1 MATTQTHSYVTPGGR
16 QLTILDADGHVMEKD
31 AELFPYLPPPY
42 AGQRALLVQPAF
54 FPSLD
59 GYNRSA
65 RRIADGGTRAPEEPT
80 AEAWL
85 QFLAEAGLEG
95 TVLYP
100 TQGLAFGLIKDR
112 EWAVGLARAYN
123 DWLYDRYVRVDR
135 RLHGMALIPLQ
146 DPPAAVAELRRAVEQ
161 LGFLGAILP
170 AVGLRPLFGSK
181 VYWPVYEAAQE
192 LDCLLTV
199 HAAATQGLGL
209 DDFDRLIEVRTLS
222 HGFGQM
228 RQMVHMMYGGV
239 FDAFP
244 RLRVAYCEA
253 GCGWVPYLLE
263 RLDLEYANR
272 GGQAPDLKVPP
283 SEHLRSG
290 RVFVHAE
297 LEEQELPRAVEVLGE
312 DVFFCA
318 SDYPHEP
325 PTAFPKN
332 LALLAARQDLPDSFK
347 RKILWDNPL
356 RMYAFDEADLLDA
369 AQTPASAAGTRR

>member
-1 MATTQTHSYVTPGGR
+1 MATQQVPRYVTPGGR
-16 QLTILDADGHVMEKD
+16 QLTIVDADGHVMEKD

-85 QFLAEAGLEG
+85 RFLDEAGLEG

-146 DPPAAVAELRRAVEQ
+146 DPPAAVAELRRAVDQ

-228 RQMVHMMYGGV
+228 RQMVHMLYGGV

-244 RLRVAYCEA
+244 RLRVAFAEA
-253 GCGWVPYLLE
+253 GCGWVPYLAE
-263 RLDLEYANR
+263 RMDLEVHNR
-272 GGQAPDLKVPP
+272 RKQVPELHCLP
-283 SEHLRSG
+283 SEHLASG
-290 RVFVHAE
+290 RIFIHCE
-297 LEEQELPRAVEVLGE
+297 LSERLIPQVVELMGE
-312 DVFFCA
+312 GALFCA

-325 PTAFPKN
+325 KHEFPEAIAAF
-332 LALLAARQDLPDSFK
+332 LARADIGDSTKAAVLSE
-347 RKILWDNPL
+347 NPR
-356 RMYAFDEADLLDA
+356 RMYGPRL
-369 AQTPASAAGTRR
+369 